1 MKRDTVKAIL
11 NRVTAG
17 GEVTL
22 MGWARAVRP
31 QKHICFLQ
39 VNDGSCLTDFQV
51 VVQPEHPDFERL
63 CKLSQGAGLK
73 VVGELVPST
82 GSGQKYEVIAREITV
97 FGEADP
103 GTYPLQK
110 KRHSMEYLREEIA
123 HLRPRTRTFGAVLR
137 VRNVLA
143 RAIHM
148 ASGHDLT
155 TFVPVNCAAIPE
167 TLLESELFG
176 HDYFQSRGFVW
187 AHTPII
193 TASDAEGA
201 GQMFRVT
208 TLDPAKPPLLP
219 DGSVDYS
226 QDFFGK
232 QAFLTVSGQLAG
244 ETMATALSDIYT
256 FGPTFRAENSN
267 TTRHLAEFWMVE
279 PEMAF
284 YDLQDN
290 MDLAEDFLKHLFR
303 TVLAECS
310 EDMAFFA
317 QFIEKSAVETL
328 EHIVASPFERVTY
341 TEAIRLLETSGEAF
355 DFPVSWGMDIQT
367 EHERYLAEK
376 RMKRPVIITD
386 YPKDI
391 KAFYMRMN
399 DDGKT
404 VRAMDVVVPRL
415 GEIIGGSQRE
425 ERLDV
430 LETRMEEMGLA
441 KEAYWWY
448 LDTRRFGSVP
458 HAGFG
463 LGFERTVQFV
473 TGMGN
478 IRDVILYPRTP
489 RSAAF

>member
-1 MKRDTVKAIL
+1 M
-11 NRVTAG
+11 
-17 GEVTL
+17 
-22 MGWARAVRP
+22 
-31 QKHICFLQ
+31 
-39 VNDGSCLTDFQV
+39 
-51 VVQPEHPDFERL
+51 
-63 CKLSQGAGLK
+63 
-73 VVGELVPST
+73 
-82 GSGQKYEVIAREITV
+82 
-97 FGEADP
+97 
-103 GTYPLQK
+103 
-110 KRHSMEYLREEIA
+110 
-123 HLRPRTRTFGAVLR
+123 
-137 VRNVLA
+137 LA
-143 RAIHM
+143 RAIH
-148 ASGHDLT
+148 D
-155 TFVPVNCAAIPE
+155 F
-167 TLLESELFG
+167 
-176 HDYFQSRGFVW
+176 FQQRGFLW

-193 TASDAEGA
+193 TASDCEGA

-208 TLDPAKPPLLP
+208 TLDPAKPPRLP

-226 QDFFGK
+226 QDFFAK
-232 QAFLTVSGQLAG
+232 QAYLTVSGQLAG
-244 ETMATALSDIYT
+244 ETLATALSSIYT

-284 YDLQDN
+284 CDLQDN

-303 TVLAECS
+303 TVLNECG
-310 EDMAFFA
+310 EDLAFFA
-317 QFIEKSAVETL
+317 EFIEKSAIETL
-328 EHIVASPFERVTY
+328 EHIVTSPFERVTY
-341 TEAIRLLETSGEAF
+341 TEAIRLLQSSGESF

-376 RMKRPVIITD
+376 RMKRPVIVTD

-404 VRAMDVVVPRL
+404 VAAMDVLVPRL

-425 ERLDV
+425 ERLEV
-430 LETRMEEMGLA
+430 LEARMAQMDLDPA
-441 KEAYWWY
+441 AYWWY

-478 IRDVILYPRTP
+478 IRDVIPYPRTP
-489 RSAAF
+489 RAAEF